1 MGKRVSQNFGFLEQ
15 HDPSI
20 ARLAS
25 LAEYFFTED
34 PNTCLLKL
42 RQFAEALARLVAA
55 TAGVWTTDEESQA
68 ELLSRLKRS
77 DILSRQSADLFRA
90 IRIAGNRAAHEHTG
104 THNQALQHLKLARQL
119 AIWFHRSYGRVHD
132 FKAGAFVPPQPPD
145 RPDKKLAKQYAALQ
159 AEYDKTKTD
168 AERAHALANEEAKRR
183 MSAEERTKLAE
194 EDRAFWEEQ
203 AEGLELEKAEEIA
216 NLIALQ
222 KKAEAQPPAAIEKQ
236 KQEAQ
241 IADADI
247 DPDEA
252 STRVLIDEQF
262 RCAGWECDSENY
274 TYANGTRPHKTRNI
288 AISEWPTASG
298 PADYALFCG
307 MTCVAIV
314 EAKRLSK
321 DVPAVLQQ
329 TKRYSRD
336 FTSHDEVRLPTGSP
350 WGPAENRYKV
360 PFIFATN
367 SRPYLRQ
374 LKTKSGIWFWDA
386 RHPTAPSR
394 HLDGWYSPL
403 GLLGLLKQDI
413 DAANAKL
420 KTEPMDYLQ
429 LRDYQTKAIQAV
441 ETAIESGQRSC
452 LLAMAT
458 GTGKTRTAIGL
469 VYRLI
474 KSGRFRRVLFL
485 VDRSSLG
492 HQAGGAFRT
501 VKLEQLKSF
510 GDIYGIQG
518 FEDEHAKYRRPDD
531 DTRLHLATI
540 QSLVHQLLYSSEEFN
555 SPTVDQY
562 DCIVIDEAHRGYT
575 LDREMSEAELEF
587 RSEADYISKY
597 RRVIDHFD
605 CVKIAL
611 TATPALH
618 TTEIFGEPLKGATYG
633 YRDAV
638 IDGYL
643 VDHEPPYTIV
653 TKLAEQG
660 IAFKAGEKVQT
671 YNRSKKQLDPIHLPD
686 DIEFEIEGFNRS
698 VITESFNQVVCQ
710 ELAKQIDPDL
720 PGKTLVFCVNRAH
733 ADLFVT
739 CLKEAFLEQ
748 YGEIDDDA
756 IVRITGDVDRPL
768 EMIRRFKNEQVP
780 KFVVTV
786 DLLTTGIDVPEIV
799 NLVFVRRVRSRIL
812 YEQMV
817 GRATRLCPDIG
828 KDYFRIFDCVDIYS
842 ALAPFTDMKPVVQS
856 ASITV
861 QQLVRELNEV
871 KDETGRQAVFD
882 QLIAKLQ
889 AKARRI
895 KGKRLEE
902 FFDLADVEPKAMVK
916 TLREGTSVGA
926 ATFFQKHPGIV
937 AFLDAKRKGGQGSIY
952 VSDHQDEI
960 KSVERGYGGN
970 RKPEDYL
977 DEFRTFIDAN
987 LNTIPALLIV
997 TQRPRELTRK
1007 QLKEIKRAL
1016 DQAGYNLAA
1025 LRTAHRQLTNQD
1037 IAASII
1043 GFIRQKALG
1052 EPLISYGDRVEAA
1065 MKTIMASQAWTDVQ
1079 RKWLNRIGKQLQ
1091 KEVLVD
1097 RASLDRGA
1105 FLEQGG
1111 FKRYDKIFGGKME
1124 EILGDINQALWEN
1137 RKEVSM

>member
-1 MGKRVSQNFGFLEQ
+1 MAKGSVNFAFLGK
-15 HDPSI
+15 HDPLLVQ
-20 ARLAS
+20 LAS
-25 LAEYFFTED
+25 LAERYFTDD
-34 PNTCLLKL
+34 PNTCLIKL
-42 RQFAEALARLVAA
+42 RQFAEALAQQVAA
-55 TAGVWTTDEESQA
+55 SAGVWTSDEETQA
-68 ELLSRLKRS
+68 DLLRRLKYS
-77 DILSRQSADLFRA
+77 DILPRQSADIFHA
-90 IRIAGNRAAHEHTG
+90 IRKAGNVATHEHTG
-104 THNQALQHLKLARQL
+104 THAQALQHLKLARQL
-119 AIWFHRSYGRVHD
+119 AIWFHRSFGRQPG
-132 FKAGAFVPPQPPD
+132 FKAGAFVPPQPPEQAD
-145 RPDKKLAKQYAALQ
+145 AKLAKELVALR
-159 AEYDKTKTD
+159 AELDKARTA
-168 AERAHALANEEAKRR
+168 AERAEAAAEEEALHRL
-183 MSAEERTKLAE
+183 SAEEQAKQSE
-194 EDRAFWEEQ
+194 EDRAFWESQ
-203 AEGLELEKAEEIA
+203 AEEAEKRITTHKEVLAVAQAAAEQKPVAELQAQKADA
-216 NLIALQ
+216 
-222 KKAEAQPPAAIEKQ
+222 KKA
-236 KQEAQ
+236 
-241 IADADI
+241 DDDI

-252 STRVLIDEQF
+252 STRVLIDEQL
-262 RCAGWECDSENY
+262 RCAGWECDSEKY
-274 TYANGTRPHKTRNI
+274 TYANGTRPHKTRYI

-314 EAKRLSK
+314 EAKRLKK

-336 FTSHDEVRLPTGSP
+336 FTDHDDVTVPMGSP
-350 WGPAENRYKV
+350 WGEYRV

-374 LKTKSGIWFWDA
+374 VKTKSGIWFWDA
-386 RHPTAPSR
+386 RKPTKPSR
-394 HLDGWYSPL
+394 HLANWYSPK
-403 GLLGLLKQDI
+403 GLLKLLKQDE

-420 KTEPMDYLQ
+420 KTEPLDYLQ
-429 LRDYQTKAIQAV
+429 LRDYQTAAIQAV
-441 ETAIESGQRSC
+441 EKAVEAGQREC

-474 KSGRFRRVLFL
+474 KTGRFRRVLFL

-510 GDIYGIQG
+510 GEIYGIQG
-518 FEDEHAKYRRPDD
+518 FEDEHAKYEPPED
-531 DTRLHLATI
+531 DTRLQLATI
-540 QSLVHQLLYSSEEFN
+540 QSLVHQLLYSTDDSN

-575 LDREMSEAELEF
+575 LDKEMSDAEMGF
-587 RSEADYISKY
+587 RSESDYISKY
-597 RRVIDHFD
+597 RRVLDHFD
-605 CVKIAL
+605 AVKVAL

-618 TTEIFGEPLKGATYG
+618 TTEIFGDPVYTYG

-643 VDHEPPYTIV
+643 VDHEPPYRIV
-653 TKLAEQG
+653 TKLADEG
-660 IAFKAGEKVQT
+660 IGFRAGEQVQS
-671 YNRSKKQLDPIHLPD
+671 YNSKNEQLDLIHLPD
-686 DIEFEIEGFNRS
+686 DVDFEIEGFNRN
-698 VITESFNQVVCQ
+698 VITENFNKTVCE
-710 ELAKQIDPDL
+710 ELVRHIDPDL
-720 PGKTLVFCVNRAH
+720 PGKTLIFCLNRAH

-739 CLKEAFLEQ
+739 SLKEALAEQ

-756 IVRITGDVDRPL
+756 VARITGDIDRPL
-768 EMIRRFKNEQVP
+768 EMIRRFKNEQLP

-786 DLLTTGIDVPEIV
+786 DLLTTGIDVPEIT

-817 GRATRLCPDIG
+817 GRATRLCSDIG
-828 KDYFRIFDCVDIYS
+828 KDYFRIFDFVDIYS
-842 ALAPFTDMKPVVQS
+842 ALAPFTDMKPVVQNVS
-856 ASITV
+856 VTF
-861 QQLVRELNEV
+861 QQLVRELSEV
-871 KDETGRQAVFD
+871 EDDTARQEVFD

-889 AKARRI
+889 ASTRRL
-895 KGKRLEE
+895 KGTRLEE
-902 FFDLADVEPKAMVK
+902 FCELSDTEPKAMVK
-916 TLREGTSVGA
+916 ELRKGTAEQA
-926 ATFFQKHPGIV
+926 ATFFKEHPGIV
-937 AFLDAKRKGGQGSIY
+937 TFLDTKRKGRGSVYI
-952 VSDHQDEI
+952 SHHEDEI
-960 KSVERGYGGN
+960 KSVERGYGDN

-977 DEFRTFIDAN
+977 DGFKAFIKDN

-1007 QLKEIKRAL
+1007 QLKEVKRAL
-1016 DQAGYNLAA
+1016 DKAGYNVAA
-1025 LRTAHRQLTNQD
+1025 LRTAHRQVTNQD

-1065 MKTIMASQAWTDVQ
+1065 MKTILVSQAWTDVQ
-1079 RKWLNRIGKQLQ
+1079 RKWLDRIGKQLQ

-1111 FKRYDKIFGGKME
+1111 FKRYNKIFSGKME
-1124 EILGDINQALWEN
+1124 ELLGDINQALWE
-1137 RKEVSM
+1137 KAAKTA

>member
-1 MGKRVSQNFGFLEQ
+1 MAKVSGNFAFLAK
-15 HDPSI
+15 HDELLVQ
-20 ARLAS
+20 LAS
-25 LAEYFFTED
+25 LAERYFTDD
-34 PNTCLLKL
+34 PNTSLIKL
-42 RQFAEALARLVAA
+42 RQFAEALAQQVAA
-55 TAGVWTTDEESQA
+55 SAGVWTSDDETQA
-68 ELLSRLKRS
+68 DLLRRLKYS
-77 DILSRQSADLFRA
+77 DILPRQSADLFHA
-90 IRIAGNRAAHEHTG
+90 IRKAGNAATHEHTA
-104 THNQALQHLKLARQL
+104 THAQALQHLKLARQL
-119 AIWFHRSYGRVHD
+119 AIWFHRSFGREPG

-145 RPDKKLAKQYAALQ
+145 QADAKLAKELVALR
-159 AEYDKTKTD
+159 AELDKARTA
-168 AERAHALANEEAKRR
+168 AERAEAAAEEEAIHRL
-183 MSAEERTKLAE
+183 SAEEQAKQAE
-194 EDRAFWEEQ
+194 EDRAFWEIQ
-203 AEGLELEKAEEIA
+203 AEEAEQRITTHKEVLAVAQAEAEKKPAAELQAQRA
-216 NLIALQ
+216 DA
-222 KKAEAQPPAAIEKQ
+222 KKA
-236 KQEAQ
+236 
-241 IADADI
+241 DDDI

-252 STRVLIDEQF
+252 STRVLIDEQL
-262 RCAGWECDSENY
+262 RCAGWECDSERY
-274 TYANGTRPHKTRNI
+274 TYANGTRPHKTRYI

-314 EAKRLSK
+314 EAKRLKK

-336 FTSHDEVRLPTGSP
+336 FTDHDDVTLPTGSP
-350 WGPAENRYKV
+350 WGEYRV

-374 LKTKSGIWFWDA
+374 VKTKSGIWFWDA
-386 RHPTAPSR
+386 RHPTRQSR
-394 HLDGWYSPL
+394 HLANWYSPK
-403 GLLGLLKQDI
+403 GLLGLLKQDEE
-413 DAANAKL
+413 AANAKL
-420 KTEPMDYLQ
+420 KTEPLEYLQ
-429 LRDYQTKAIQAV
+429 LRDYQTAAIQSV
-441 ETAIESGQRSC
+441 ETAIEAGQREC

-469 VYRLI
+469 VYRLV

-518 FEDEHAKYRRPDD
+518 FEDEHAKYEPPED

-540 QSLVHQLLYSSEEFN
+540 QSLVHQLLYSTDDSN

-575 LDREMSEAELEF
+575 LDKEMSDAEMGF
-587 RSEADYISKY
+587 RSESDYISKY
-597 RRVIDHFD
+597 RRVLDHFD
-605 CVKIAL
+605 ATKVAL

-618 TTEIFGEPLKGATYG
+618 TTEIFGDPVYTYG

-643 VDHEPPYTIV
+643 VDHEPPYRIV
-653 TKLAEQG
+653 TKLADQG
-660 IAFKAGEKVQT
+660 IGFKAGEEVQA
-671 YNRSKKQLDPIHLPD
+671 YNPNNEQLDLIHMPD
-686 DIEFEIEGFNRS
+686 DVDFEIEGFNRN
-698 VITESFNQVVCQ
+698 VITENFNKTVCE
-710 ELAKQIDPDL
+710 ELARHIDPNL
-720 PGKTLVFCVNRAH
+720 PGKTLIFCLNRAH

-739 CLKEAFLEQ
+739 SLKEALTEQ

-756 IVRITGDVDRPL
+756 VARITGDIDRPL
-768 EMIRRFKNEQVP
+768 EMIRRYKNEQLP
-780 KFVVTV
+780 KFAVTV
-786 DLLTTGIDVPEIV
+786 DLLTTGIDVPEIT

-828 KDYFRIFDCVDIYS
+828 KDYFRIFDFVDIYS

-856 ASITV
+856 TSITF
-861 QQLVRELNEV
+861 QQLVRELDEV
-871 KDETGRQAVFD
+871 QDDTARQEVFD

-889 AKARRI
+889 ASTRRL
-895 KGKRLEE
+895 KGTRLEE
-902 FFDLADVEPKAMVK
+902 FCELADTEPKAMLK
-916 TLREGTSVGA
+916 KLRKGTA
-926 ATFFQKHPGIV
+926 EEATTFFKDHPGIV
-937 AFLDAKRKGGQGSIY
+937 TFLDTKQKGGRASVYI
-952 VSDHQDEI
+952 SDHDDEI
-960 KSVERGYGGN
+960 KTVERGYGDN

-977 DEFRTFIDAN
+977 DGFKAFINDN
-987 LNTIPALLIV
+987 LNTIPALLTV
-997 TQRPRELTRK
+997 TQRPRELTRE
-1007 QLKEIKRAL
+1007 QLKEVKRAL
-1016 DQAGYNLAA
+1016 DKAGYNLAA
-1025 LRTAHRQLTNQD
+1025 LRTAHRQVTNQD

-1052 EPLISYGDRVEAA
+1052 EPLISYSERVEAA
-1065 MKTIMASQAWTDVQ
+1065 MKTIMSSQPWTDVQ
-1079 RKWLNRIGKQLQ
+1079 RKWLARIGKQLQ

-1111 FKRYDKIFGGKME
+1111 FKRYNKIFGDQME
-1124 EILGDINQALWEN
+1124 ELLGDINQALWE
-1137 RKEVSM
+1137 KTG